1 MLFAVGQAQGQRA
14 VAGHMLPQKLQ
25 TARQRLPSQRH
36 PLHIEELP
44 LQRLRRLAPW
54 DAMQVLDQRKT
65 ESAPGMHPA

>member
-25 TARQRLPSQRH
+25 AARQRLPSQRH

-44 LQRLRRLAPW
+44 WQRLRRLAP
-54 DAMQVLDQRKT
+54 LYHLKT